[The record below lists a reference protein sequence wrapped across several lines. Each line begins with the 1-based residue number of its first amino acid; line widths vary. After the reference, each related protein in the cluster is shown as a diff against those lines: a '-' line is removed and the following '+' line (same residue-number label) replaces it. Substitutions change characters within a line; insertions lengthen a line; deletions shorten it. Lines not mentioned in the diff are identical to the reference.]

1 MLLRSRDGCGNV
13 SDQSINM
20 WNGTLGHEFDEEVLP
35 SVKLSQKELLASPQA
50 LALDSAHGVAFHR
63 GLGTPLHPTSSSSL
77 SRYLSA
83 GRLQAFSQAAYAK
96 PNFAVVANG
105 ASHKDLGNWVKQFF
119 TDSPSAAPKS
129 LPSNESPASKYY
141 GGEERIAH
149 DGGNAM
155 ILAFNGSPSFT
166 AGSAYK
172 PEYQVLA
179 SLLGG
184 QSSIKWTPGF
194 SLLAQAEASSPG
206 IHVNTTNANYSDAG
220 LLYVSITGPSRSVA
234 IAAASAV
241 KAIHTVAKGEIAAED
256 IKKAVANAK
265 FRALEEGQKIEAGLE
280 LTGSGLINEG
290 KAHQIDEVG
299 KGIDGVKA
307 EAVQKVIHYLTYIEY
322 ICQ

>member
-1 MLLRSRDGCGNV
+1 MV
-13 SDQSINM
+13 
-20 WNGTLGHEFDEEVLP
+20 LGHEFDEEVLP
-35 SVKLSQKELLASPQA
+35 SVKVSQKDLLASPLA
-50 LALDSAHGVAFHR
+50 LALNSAHGVAFHR
-63 GLGTPLHPTSSSSL
+63 GLGTPLHPTSSAPL

-83 GRLQAFSQAAYAK
+83 QRLQAFSRSAYAK

-105 ASHKDLGNWVKQFF
+105 ASHKDFGNWVKQFF
-119 TDSPSAAPKS
+119 TDSPSVPPKS
-129 LPSNESPASKYY
+129 LPSTESPSTKYY

-172 PEYQVLA
+172 PEFQVLA

-194 SLLAQAEASSPG
+194 SLLAQAEASSPS
-206 IHVNTTNANYSDAG
+206 IHVETTNATYSDAG
-220 LLYVSITGPSRSVA
+220 LLYVSITGSAQGVA
-234 IAAASAV
+234 VAAANAV
-241 KAIHTVAKGEIAAED
+241 TAIRKVASGEVAAED
-256 IKKAVANAK
+256 VKKAVANAK
-265 FRALEEGQKIEAGLE
+265 FKALEEGQNIAAGLE

-307 EAVQKVIHYLTYIEY
+307 EAVQKVCHHLPFYQIRVIN
-322 ICQ
+322 